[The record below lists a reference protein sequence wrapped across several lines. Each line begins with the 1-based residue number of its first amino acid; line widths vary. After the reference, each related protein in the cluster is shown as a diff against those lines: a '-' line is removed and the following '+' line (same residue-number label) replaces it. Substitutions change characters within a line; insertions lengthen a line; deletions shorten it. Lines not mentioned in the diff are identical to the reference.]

1 LSPDHVRQAF
11 GLAANPA
18 YLPATTPNG
27 ETTSVLPVLP
37 GRPPQLCAGCP
48 HIDSFDALRDAVSD
62 FDVRLITSDIGCYTL
77 GALPPYSIIEATVC
91 MGASVSLAKGAAD
104 VGFRPVLAVIG
115 DSTFLHS
122 GITPLLDAVAS
133 RANMTVLI
141 LDNETVG
148 MTGGQSTIIASPKLK
163 NIVLGLGVEPEH
175 VHVVDAHRRN
185 DAENTRI
192 IRREIEH
199 PGVSVVIAVRECIQ
213 TVRYEKDE
221 IGCRS

>member
-1 LSPDHVRQAF
+1 
-11 GLAANPA
+11 
-18 YLPATTPNG
+18 
-27 ETTSVLPVLP
+27 
-37 GRPPQLCAGCP
+37 
-48 HIDSFDALRDAVSD
+48 
-62 FDVRLITSDIGCYTL
+62 
-77 GALPPYSIIEATVC
+77 

-133 RANMTVLI
+133 RANMTLLI